1 MESETSLNAEQVEL
15 FLINH
20 PDFFV
25 GRDRLI
31 KRMTLPHASGNAISL
46 LERQNILLRTQTERL
61 QHRLNDL
68 LENARTNDRMFLH
81 LQKIILEA
89 VSCDSPAQLG
99 RVLHEKLCDYF
110 NVDELRL
117 FLDEDVQDEQ
127 GLVLHARTLEPLK
140 ILAEKLER
148 SRVYCGSLPK
158 VELQRLFGEQVAV
171 GSVAVARSV
180 NRGRQVTL
188 CLGSNDPDYYRNSMD
203 TLFLNYLADIT
214 ARLQVSMAQRAI
226 DDE

>member
-1 MESETSLNAEQVEL
+1 VELESSMSAEQVEL
-15 FLINH
+15 FLISH

-31 KRMTLPHASGNAISL
+31 KRMTLPHASGTAISL

-61 QHRLNDL
+61 QSRLNDL
-68 LENARTNDRMFLH
+68 IDNARINDRMFNH
-81 LQKIILEA
+81 LQKTILEA
-89 VSCDSPAQLG
+89 VMCQSPVELG
-99 RVLHEKLCDYF
+99 RVLQDNLCDYF
-110 NVDELRL
+110 NVDELRI
-117 FLDEDVQDEQ
+117 FLDEDAQDEF
-127 GLVLHARTLEPLK
+127 GLVLHASALEPLK
-140 ILAEKLER
+140 MLSEKLER

-158 VELQRLFGEQVAV
+158 VELQHLFGNDVAI

-180 NRGRQVTL
+180 SEGRQVTL

-214 ARLQVSMAQRAI
+214 AHLQVAMAHRTA
-226 DDE
+226 

>member
-1 MESETSLNAEQVEL
+1 MESETSLSAEQVEL
-15 FLINH
+15 FLISH

-31 KRMTLPHASGNAISL
+31 KRLTLPHASGAAISL

-68 LENARTNDRMFLH
+68 LDNARVNDRMFLH
-81 LQKIILEA
+81 LQKTILEA
-89 VSCDSPAQLG
+89 VSCQSPSQLG
-99 RVLHEKLCDYF
+99 KILQDNLCDYF
-110 NVDELRL
+110 NVDELRI
-117 FLDEDVQDEQ
+117 FLDEDTQDEH
-127 GLVLHARTLEPLK
+127 GLVLHASALVPLK
-140 ILAEKLER
+140 ILSEKLER

-158 VELQRLFGEQVAV
+158 VELQTLFGNEVSI

-180 NRGRQVTL
+180 SRGRQVTL

-203 TLFLNYLADIT
+203 TLFLNYLAEIT
-214 ARLQVSMAQRAI
+214 ARLQVAMTERTTDQ
-226 DDE
+226 